1 MAISSVLGDLVKQF
15 EKQYGEAKKANLERY
30 AEAKGI
36 YDEVIGM
43 FQPGGSFDIGIEKQ
57 LGRSREQAVAQ
68 GTQALV
74 SSGLYGTTQQAGL
87 GLKFEEQIGAPMR
100 EKTETYRVGQE
111 AQAMQNKAGVIERR
125 VDEYPDYSTIAN
137 LTQRAAAGPSRTN
150 YSAPNQYGVA
160 SRPSTRGA
168 TAGSSQQARARSNPF
183 M

>member
-43 FQPGGSFDIGIEKQ
+43 FQPGGTFDIGIEKQ
-57 LGRSREQAVAQ
+57 LARSRQQAVAQ

-87 GLKFEEQIGAPMR
+87 GMKFEEQVGAPMR
-100 EKTETYRVGQE
+100 EKAETYRVGQQ
-111 AQAMQNKAGVIERR
+111 AQALLDKAGGIERR
-125 VDEYPDYSTIAN
+125 EDEYPNYSTIA
-137 LTQRAAAGPSRTN
+137 QHA
-150 YSAPNQYGVA
+150 
-160 SRPSTRGA
+160 
-168 TAGSSQQARARSNPF
+168 QQAAQAPTPTSKRTLSVGPGAMKMRGGGYRVR
-183 M
+183 